1 MWGKCVLGKWMVNI
15 CNLWSHCLFI
25 FGHPMFL
32 VDSISE
38 CIARCVSEMHILSL
52 GCSQVSFC
60 FLLTAVLAAWGW
72 ALLLPVLPARRGA
85 CCSSPGSWLQLG
97 LRPPCSMHGF
107 LSWMALAAWLLSG
120 PHFYLVSWPACPGK
134 LPSPGRLVKLSGW
147 PALSSLPFPFLPF
160 AHMVSAG
167 SHCLSLLSVPPTHFL
182 HLLWSIPSLLPSCFS
197 SLCSFA
203 VLLLCILVS
212 FTLVPWRIFA
222 LAFPYLRA
230 VCIFSRA
237 RCLSPVCSSDLAA
250 TLFGTVTNRTLIRVT
265 GWRNCYIYH
274 FLFTVDI
281 FVGL

>member
-15 CNLWSHCLFI
+15 CNLCSHCLFI

-38 CIARCVSEMHILSL
+38 CIARCVSEMHILLL

-60 FLLTAVLAAWGW
+60 FLPTAVLGAWGW

-85 CCSSPGSWLQLG
+85 CCSSPGSWPQLG
-97 LRPPCSMHGF
+97 LSPPCSIHGF

-197 SLCSFA
+197 FPLLFCCFASLYPCFLYTCSLKDFCSGFPLPTSSMYLFQS
-203 VLLLCILVS
+203 LLSLS
-212 FTLVPWRIFA
+212 
-222 LAFPYLRA
+222 
-230 VCIFSRA
+230 
-237 RCLSPVCSSDLAA
+237 CLFIWSSSHI
-250 TLFGTVTNRTLIRVT
+250 VWNS
-265 GWRNCYIYH
+265 Y
-274 FLFTVDI
+274 
-281 FVGL
+281 